1 MKLILQILA
10 ISAFLPASAFASGIV
25 GYWQHEKQ
33 PVWIEIE
40 FEGDTA
46 TAVVRHNENK
56 PEASGFEVMKD
67 IVADGDTWRGQIYAE
82 QLGEY
87 KDMTIRLKGDDEME
101 VKVKVGF
108 MSRTVKWRRAS
119 EIPTDQTQ
127 E

>member
-1 MKLILQILA
+1 MKRLVQFFA
-10 ISAFLPASAFASGIV
+10 IAALLPATSLAAGIT

-33 PVWIEIE
+33 PAWIEIQ

-46 TAVVRHNENK
+46 TGVVRHNDNK

-67 IVADGDTWRGQIYAE
+67 IVADGEEWRGQIYAE

-87 KDMTIRLKGDDEME
+87 KDMTIRLKGEDEME